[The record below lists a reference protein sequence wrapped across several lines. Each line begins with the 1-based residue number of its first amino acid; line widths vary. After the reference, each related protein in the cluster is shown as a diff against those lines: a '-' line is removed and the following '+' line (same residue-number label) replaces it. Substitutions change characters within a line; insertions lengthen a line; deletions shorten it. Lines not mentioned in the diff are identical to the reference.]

1 MEILNN
7 YRGETITM
15 VFHGDSTYDLHGS
28 DTDTSNNP
36 TFVVYVY
43 LDTLNIEY
51 AKKSDVK
58 VIESD
63 VFADTTGDHDGYV
76 HFIDGENEV
85 HCILPYSVTKDME
98 EGYYTVEFR
107 YGDNVRSVFKKN
119 SAFNLVNAVSQLE
132 ELVDENDNQ
141 E

>member
-28 DTDTSNNP
+28 DTDTTNNP

-43 LDTLNIEY
+43 LDSLQIAY
-51 AKKSDVK
+51 AKKSDVR

-76 HFIDGENEV
+76 HFIEGENEV
-85 HCILPYSVTKDME
+85 HCILPYTVTKDME
-98 EGYYTVEFR
+98 EGFYTVEFR
-107 YGDNVRSVFKKN
+107 YGDDMRSVIKKN
-119 SAFNLVNAVSQLE
+119 SAFSLVNAISQLDQ
-132 ELVDENDNQ
+132 LENDNNNQ